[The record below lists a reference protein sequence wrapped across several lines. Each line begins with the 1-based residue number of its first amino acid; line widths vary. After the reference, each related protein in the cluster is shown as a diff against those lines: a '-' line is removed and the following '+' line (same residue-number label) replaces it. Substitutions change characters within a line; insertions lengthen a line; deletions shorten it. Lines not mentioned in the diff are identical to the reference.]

1 MQIVLTGA
9 NSFLG
14 RHVAAHLAGQGHY
27 VLGTY
32 RSEGSVVAA
41 LRAAANL
48 GHLSLYAL
56 DIADPSA
63 FSALPARIDAVV
75 HIAGISTAPGISLD
89 EMLACNVTGARNVL
103 RYALGAGAAK
113 LVYASTL
120 SVHGRIA
127 GSEVTEDTPVDQPD
141 VYGASKYMA
150 ERMFAERAGELPV
163 AAIRL
168 PGILGE
174 GAHRAWIPTLVEKIA
189 DDRPFTIFNPDSP
202 FNNAAH
208 VDDLARLVE
217 SMLAGDWSGFH
228 AFPVGAAGMTT
239 VRGVV
244 EALYATAGKPPRI
257 DVGPAR
263 QPGFTI
269 SSDYANRVFGYRAQE
284 IGDMVRRYAKEYFAG
299 VEDAGRQRSDRSA
312 HA

>member
-14 RHVAAHLAGQGHY
+14 RHVTAYLAKRGHQ
-27 VLGTY
+27 VVGTY
-32 RSEGSVVAA
+32 RSEGPAVAA
-41 LRAAANL
+41 LRAAA
-48 GHLSLYAL
+48 GPAHLSLHAL
-56 DIADPSA
+56 DVAQPSA
-63 FSALPARIDAVV
+63 FSALPERIDAVV
-75 HIAGISTAPGISLD
+75 HIAGISTAPGIGLD
-89 EMLACNVTGARNVL
+89 EMLACNVAGARNVL
-103 RYALGAGAAK
+103 NYALGARAAK

-127 GSEVTEDTPVDQPD
+127 GAEVTESTPVDRPD
-141 VYGASKYMA
+141 VYGASKHLA

-189 DDRPFTIFNPDSP
+189 GDRPFTIFNPDSH

-217 SMLAGDWSGFH
+217 SMLASEWGGFH

-239 VRGVV
+239 VRGAV
-244 EALYATAGKPPRI
+244 EALFEAAGKPPRI

-263 QPGFTI
+263 QSGFTI
-269 SSDYANRVFGYRAQE
+269 SSGYASRVFGYHAQE
-284 IGDMVRRYAKEYFAG
+284 IGDMVRRYAREYFAG
-299 VEDAGRQRSDRSA
+299 AEDAGRQRSDRSA